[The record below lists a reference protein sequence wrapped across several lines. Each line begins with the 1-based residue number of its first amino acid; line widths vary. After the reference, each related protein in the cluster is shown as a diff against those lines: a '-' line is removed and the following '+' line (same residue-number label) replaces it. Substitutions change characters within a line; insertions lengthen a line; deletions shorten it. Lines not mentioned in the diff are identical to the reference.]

1 MKHYWGLYGIM
12 LGAIV
17 ILFSTQIMISNNTH
31 STKKITLASSAFIQ
45 HGTIPNTNVYAECGG
60 SNRSP
65 QLRWSSVPKNTQSL
79 ALIVDD
85 PDAPSAKNPRE
96 NPWVHWV
103 VFDLPPTINILEE
116 NVSIEALGGK
126 EGITDF
132 EKISYGGP
140 CPPVGSGPHRY
151 FFKLYALDI
160 PTLGLESGATKAD
173 VLRKIDGHVLATGEL
188 MGTFEIK

>member
-31 STKKITLASSAFIQ
+31 STKKIALVSSAFIQ
-45 HGTIPNTNVYAECGG
+45 HGTIPKTHVYTECGG
-60 SNRSP
+60 NNQSP
-65 QLRWSSVPKNTQSL
+65 ELRWSSVPKNTQSF

-103 VFDLPPTINILEE
+103 VFDLPAEVEKLEQGIDINTL
-116 NVSIEALGGK
+116 AGK
-126 EGITDF
+126 EGVNDF
-132 EKISYGGP
+132 GNNNYGGP
-140 CPPVGSGPHRY
+140 CPPAGSGPHRY